1 MDPGAVSDGFTGIK
15 NALVK
20 CLFVLK
26 WSWIHKGLYVFSRA
40 KCIIYVKALLRCTSK
55 MKCL

>member
-1 MDPGAVSDGFTGIK
+1 MFKISSASINARKDMSDRELSHIFMDPGAVSDGFTGIK

-26 WSWIHKGLYVFSRA
+26 WS
-40 KCIIYVKALLRCTSK
+40 
-55 MKCL
+55 